1 MSRKTKTQRERR
13 AGSQTGQ
20 RTVFSPTGLCLEP
33 AEPEQKQDEEH
44 GLVFWTPTPVMAVGR
59 LEVSWGRE
67 VTSAAA
73 AHLQEAGAAR
83 EVGVR
88 TRCARRSLIGPY
100 LRQKKKK
107 KEGREEGG
115 RITP

>member
-1 MSRKTKTQRERR
+1 
-13 AGSQTGQ
+13 
-20 RTVFSPTGLCLEP
+20 
-33 AEPEQKQDEEH
+33 
-44 GLVFWTPTPVMAVGR
+44 
-59 LEVSWGRE
+59 

-107 KEGREEGG
+107 RRGG
-115 RITP
+115 RREAESLHEPAKEQEDLYVLLILNMSQYSKINYI